1 MFTRSS
7 RRIDVEQAV
16 IRFACF
22 VKAGDFAYNAA
33 ILSALD
39 FVLFVLASGA
49 NVRKTELGLLDFV
62 MDKGLLNLM
71 SETKS

>member
-1 MFTRSS
+1 VVIKTPPVFVLTLSE
-7 RRIDVEQAV
+7 RRIDVEHDV

-49 NVRKTELGLLDFV
+49 NVRKTELAFLLGFV
-62 MDKGLLNLM
+62 ID
-71 SETKS
+71 

>member
-1 MFTRSS
+1 VLTRSK
-7 RRIDVEQAV
+7 RRIDVEQRV
-16 IRFACF
+16 IRLACL

-49 NVRKTELGLLDFV
+49 NVRKTGLALLTFV
-62 MDKGLLNLM
+62 M
-71 SETKS
+71 